1 VVNGWIQCALHCEV
15 QVLRF
20 LFKRGDASPL
30 EVHDWALASDLL
42 TKLQLPGIEVNKSLD
57 FSGCPA
63 LLDLE
68 LEDSFLAAKEI
79 WSPSLQHMSLTLCDF
94 ICLMNLTQIYV
105 PSLVSLKLIY
115 VFGRTP
121 LLESMPLLSTAVI
134 DFCSHFSDDQCDT
147 GSIHRCGLS
156 EAKNLELSAS
166 PALVICSCYLLL
178 IFTPLSRVTYFEYPI
193 YDYIG
198 E

>member
-15 QVLRF
+15 QVLGF
-20 LFKRGDASPL
+20 LFERGDASPL
-30 EVHDWALASDLL
+30 EVHDWALASDRL
-42 TKLQLPGIEVNKSLD
+42 TKLQLSGIEVNKSLD

-79 WSPSLQHMSLTLCDF
+79 WSPSLQHEFDSDF
-94 ICLMNLTQIYV
+94 ICLMNLTRIYV

-134 DFCSHFSDDQCDT
+134 DFSSHFSDDQYDT

-178 IFTPLSRVTYFEYPI
+178 IFISLFQVTYFE
-193 YDYIG
+193 
-198 E
+198 

>member
-134 DFCSHFSDDQCDT
+134 DFSSRFSDDDQGDT

-178 IFTPLSRVTYFEYPI
+178 IFISLSQVTYFE
-193 YDYIG
+193 
-198 E
+198 